1 MWECVGK
8 GVIEESGHK
17 KSALKVLVGLRG
29 AFCFSGLVVPEEGQ
43 KNENF
48 IAFPTDNSEI
58 GDRRDVR
65 KPSRM
70 KIEVE
75 GGHW

>member
-8 GVIEESGHK
+8 GVTEESGHK
-17 KSALKVLVGLRG
+17 KRSLKVLVGLHS
-29 AFCFSGLVVPEEGQ
+29 AFWFSGMAVPEEEQ
-43 KNENF
+43 KNENL

-58 GDRRDVR
+58 GDRGDVR

>member
-1 MWECVGK
+1 M
-8 GVIEESGHK
+8 
-17 KSALKVLVGLRG
+17 
-29 AFCFSGLVVPEEGQ
+29 PEEEQ
-43 KNENF
+43 KNENL

-58 GDRRDVR
+58 GDRGDVR